1 MINLEQL
8 KYENCHPL
16 LSRPIPTPYFYS
28 FFNFPD
34 TPSPI
39 PCMELIKIHYSP
51 LKKRVRTMLLLRK
64 VGFESSI
71 GFWDVNNCLADIFYL
86 VT

>member
-1 MINLEQL
+1 
-8 KYENCHPL
+8 
-16 LSRPIPTPYFYS
+16 
-28 FFNFPD
+28 
-34 TPSPI
+34 
-39 PCMELIKIHYSP
+39 
-51 LKKRVRTMLLLRK
+51 MLLLRK